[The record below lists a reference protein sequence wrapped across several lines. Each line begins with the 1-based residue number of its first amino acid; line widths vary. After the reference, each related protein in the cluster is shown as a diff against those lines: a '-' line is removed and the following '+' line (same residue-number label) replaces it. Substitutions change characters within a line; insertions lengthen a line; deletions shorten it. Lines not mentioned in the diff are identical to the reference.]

1 MDVQTATET
10 AKTISTMNWPGV
22 IFLLLSMLAAL
33 SPFYLWLL
41 GEKKS
46 KKEGKEELT
55 RKDLEESLIKLKP
68 TCIFDKKT
76 LEDVEEKINTNKE
89 ILRSVVEQLK
99 TEESYSKRIEENVD
113 RVRKSL
119 ADLTETLG
127 KIVR

>member
-1 MDVQTATET
+1 LDVQTATE
-10 AKTISTMNWPGV
+10 AGKVISTMNWPGV

-55 RKDLEESLIKLKP
+55 RADLEDVVSKMKP
-68 TCIFDKKT
+68 NCLFNKET

-89 ILRSVVEQLK
+89 ILRYVVEQLK

-113 RVRKSL
+113 RVRKNL